1 MRPLPHIAPADVS
14 DAAAFIQL
22 RGQTRENAVSAA
34 RLASLGITAE
44 SWALDVRKGTLIGYT
59 AKSPER
65 LLGYCFGDTQTGE
78 VVVLALL
85 PEAEGIGLGRELLE
99 RVVAKLRGAGHQR
112 LFLGCSSDPK
122 VRSYG
127 FYRHLGWQSTGAIDS
142 NNDEVLE
149 LVFGP
154 SGCTPSVA

>member
-1 MRPLPHIAPADVS
+1 MRPLPHIAPADAS

-22 RGQTRENAVSAA
+22 RGQTRENAVPAA

-44 SWALDVRKGTLIGYT
+44 SWARDVRRGTLIGYT
-59 AKSPER
+59 AKSPEQ

-78 VVVLALL
+78 VVVVALL
-85 PEAEGIGLGRELLE
+85 PEAEGLGLGRELLE
-99 RVVAKLRGAGHQR
+99 RVVAKLRSAGHQR

-127 FYRHLGWQSTGAIDS
+127 FYRHLGWQPTGAMDS